1 MNVKNP
7 KLFCSVFSNQHMK
20 EFERIYL
27 PAWTSLWGEPTDG
40 WKQVSLPSRT
50 VRVLSRPAWKQPDLQ
65 QLWEPSPAIP
75 MGFCPLDHLVP
86 GDWAT
91 LTSSCEVSQSLM
103 SNWRLDMGLS
113 HRLWRN
119 LPGAGLPGG
128 VSEWVQSSFR
138 EVAGSKRRFFYT
150 ASFPLS
156 KLISSA
162 LPHHLTMLQVHDAI
176 SANSA
181 GNPKASIFFLLPPTL
196 SEGKPITYSG
206 FGNLLGVEGLSNKSQ
221 GDSRFPMQEEI
232 LPRSTQPA
240 SLSLSHGFQGRE
252 KQLIILI
259 ELGNSSFIWEDLT
272 SYKQQKLTLIPTNI
286 TIPLSIVEQGNRAM
300 KTMKSTM
307 NALMNIT

>member
-1 MNVKNP
+1 MNVKNA
-7 KLFCSVFSNQHMK
+7 KLFCSVFSNQHIK

-91 LTSSCEVSQSLM
+91 LTSSYEVPQSLM

-113 HRLWRN
+113 HRLWQN

-128 VSEWVQSSFR
+128 VSEWVQSLFR
-138 EVAGSKRRFFYT
+138 AVAESKRQFFYT

-162 LPHHLTMLQVHDAI
+162 LPHHLTMLQVLDAI

-181 GNPKASIFFLLPPTL
+181 GNPKASIFFLLPPTPFRKKTHHL
-196 SEGKPITYSG
+196 HWFWEFAWRG
-206 FGNLLGVEGLSNKSQ
+206 GLSN
-221 GDSRFPMQEEI
+221 
-232 LPRSTQPA
+232 
-240 SLSLSHGFQGRE
+240 
-252 KQLIILI
+252 
-259 ELGNSSFIWEDLT
+259 T
-272 SYKQQKLTLIPTNI
+272 S
-286 TIPLSIVEQGNRAM
+286 
-300 KTMKSTM
+300 
-307 NALMNIT
+307 

>member
-113 HRLWRN
+113 HRLLQN

-128 VSEWVQSSFR
+128 VSEWVQSLFR
-138 EVAGSKRRFFYT
+138 AVAGSTPPAFLFQSWSALPCHITSLCCKSLMPSVPTLQETPRRQYS
-150 ASFPLS
+150 SFCPQPFQKENPSLT
-156 KLISSA
+156 LVWGICLAWGVVQQIIGRQQISSA
-162 LPHHLTMLQVHDAI
+162 R
-176 SANSA
+176 
-181 GNPKASIFFLLPPTL
+181 GN
-196 SEGKPITYSG
+196 
-206 FGNLLGVEGLSNKSQ
+206 
-221 GDSRFPMQEEI
+221 
-232 LPRSTQPA
+232 PA
-240 SLSLSHGFQGRE
+240 SLYTTSFLVTKPWVSGQRE
-252 KQLIILI
+252 SINNINRA
-259 ELGNSSFIWEDLT
+259 G
-272 SYKQQKLTLIPTNI
+272 KQQLYLRRSHKLQTAEINLN
-286 TIPLSIVEQGNRAM
+286 SY
-300 KTMKSTM
+300 
-307 NALMNIT
+307 